1 MLESAPT
8 IEVLVEHLAADLRT
22 KGIEAELA
30 HELARELT
38 REFALYESPPARPG
52 TLGFLV
58 GRYAIRKDDLRI
70 FDAVTDG
77 LKAAAAASFF
87 TTHQPVMGANVAL
100 GVALAKFLRSIAM
113 RGAFL
118 DPEAVLVLSV
128 LKCAVRS
135 PDDEGL
141 TPNEILTMI
150 SSTRPDADLTWVQ
163 RRLDHLK
170 DFPTR
175 DGAVAKLASSDS
187 TGRWRSHS

>member
-8 IEVLVEHLAADLRT
+8 IELLVEHLAADLRT
-22 KGIEAELA
+22 KGIEAEFA
-30 HELARELT
+30 HELARILVE
-38 REFALYESPPARPG
+38 EFAVYEVPPAKPG
-52 TLGFLV
+52 TFGFLV
-58 GRYAIRKDDLRI
+58 GRYAIRKDDFKI
-70 FDAVTDG
+70 FDALTDG
-77 LKAAAAASFF
+77 LKAAAAVSFF

-100 GVALAKFLRSIAM
+100 GVAFAKLLRSIAM

-118 DPEAVLVLSV
+118 DSDTVLVLSI

-141 TPNEILTMI
+141 TSNEILTMV

-163 RRLDHLK
+163 QRLDHLK

-187 TGRWRSHS
+187 AGRWRSHC